1 MTHGMNSQTENLL
14 NQKTRAMILTKKQLR
29 RRIEQSAI
37 PARLHSIAFAEIT
50 KHRRLMWET
59 EFIKADVA
67 YRDAAKDYKARMS
80 RTDTITH
87 NEEHAI

>member
-1 MTHGMNSQTENLL
+1 MENLL

-29 RRIEQSAI
+29 KRIEQSAI

-59 EFIKADVA
+59 GLIRWEQLYLKCHYIRSVTTPTFCE
-67 YRDAAKDYKARMS
+67 
-80 RTDTITH
+80 TIHHDCKTH
-87 NEEHAI
+87 NTDHAV

>member
-1 MTHGMNSQTENLL
+1 MSCQTGNLL

-29 RRIEQSAI
+29 KRIEQSAI
-37 PARLHSIAFAEIT
+37 PARLHSMAFAEIT

-59 EFIKADVA
+59 ELIKADKA
-67 YRDAAKDYKARMS
+67 YRDAAEGCKT
-80 RTDTITH
+80 RTPHSDMITH

>member
-1 MTHGMNSQTENLL
+1 ML

-50 KHRRLMWET
+50 KHKRLMWET
-59 EFIKADVA
+59 ELIKADVA
-67 YRDAAKDYKARMS
+67 YRNAAEGYKSSAS
-80 RTDTITH
+80 WTNTLTY

>member
-1 MTHGMNSQTENLL
+1 M

-29 RRIEQSAI
+29 KRIEQSAI
-37 PARLHSIAFAEIT
+37 PARLHSIAFAEIV
-50 KHRRLMWET
+50 KHKRLMWET

-67 YRDAAKDYKARMS
+67 YRNAAKGYKARMS

>member
-1 MTHGMNSQTENLL
+1 MENLL

-29 RRIEQSAI
+29 RRIEHSAI
-37 PARLHSIAFAEIT
+37 PARLHSIAFAEII

-59 EFIKADVA
+59 EFIKFDKA
-67 YRDAAKDYKARMS
+67 YRNAIKGCET
-80 RTDTITH
+80 RTPHSDMITH

>member
-1 MTHGMNSQTENLL
+1 M

-59 EFIKADVA
+59 ELIKTDKA
-67 YRDAAKDYKARMS
+67 YRDAAEGYKPRMS

-87 NEEHAI
+87 NEEYAI

>member
-1 MTHGMNSQTENLL
+1 MSCQTENLL

-29 RRIEQSAI
+29 RRIEHSEI
-37 PARLHSIAFAEIT
+37 PARLHSVAFAEIT

-59 EFIKADVA
+59 ELIKADKA
-67 YRDAAKDYKARMS
+67 YKDAAEGYKVRMS

-87 NEEHAI
+87 NTDHAV

>member
-1 MTHGMNSQTENLL
+1 
-14 NQKTRAMILTKKQLR
+14 MILTKKQLR

-59 EFIKADVA
+59 EFIKFDKA
-67 YRDAAKDYKARMS
+67 YRNAIKGCET
-80 RTDTITH
+80 RTPHSDMITH
-87 NEEHAI
+87 NEDHAI

>member
-1 MTHGMNSQTENLL
+1 ML

-37 PARLHSIAFAEIT
+37 PTRLHSIAFAEIT
-50 KHRRLMWET
+50 KHKRLMWET
-59 EFIKADVA
+59 ELIKADKA
-67 YRDAAKDYKARMS
+67 YRDAAEGYKTRVS
-80 RTDTITH
+80 WTNTLTY

>member
-1 MTHGMNSQTENLL
+1 MENLL

-59 EFIKADVA
+59 EFIKADKA
-67 YRDAAKDYKARMS
+67 YKDAAEGYKSRMS

>member
-1 MTHGMNSQTENLL
+1 ML

-37 PARLHSIAFAEIT
+37 PARLHSMAFAEIT
-50 KHRRLMWET
+50 KHKRLMWET
-59 EFIKADVA
+59 ELIKTDKA
-67 YRDAAKDYKARMS
+67 YRDASEGYKARVS
-80 RTDTITH
+80 WTNTLTY

>member
-1 MTHGMNSQTENLL
+1 M

-29 RRIEQSAI
+29 KRIAQSAI

-59 EFIKADVA
+59 ELIKADKA
-67 YRDAAKDYKARMS
+67 YKDAAEGYKVRMS

-87 NEEHAI
+87 NEGHAI

>member
-1 MTHGMNSQTENLL
+1 
-14 NQKTRAMILTKKQLR
+14 MILTKKQLR

-59 EFIKADVA
+59 ELIKMDMGYNKAM
-67 YRDAAKDYKARMS
+67 RAAQKYMNENIHGMLRQVKNPDIIY
-80 RTDTITH
+80 H

>member
-1 MTHGMNSQTENLL
+1 ML

-50 KHRRLMWET
+50 KHKRIMWET

-67 YRDAAKDYKARMS
+67 YRDAAKGYKSRMS
-80 RTDTITH
+80 HTDTITH